1 MPTPLYRPSPVDPT
15 GAKPVQQRHDPL
27 GVARG
32 LLAGRRGVVKDHY
45 STGAEILAQLK
56 QLDPPPP
63 RDASYTD
70 RRAWADAHREAAMR
84 LLVPIR
90 DHKLALGGAR
100 PIGFMEDLYP
110 DQPEFHLPF
119 LNVQELHGA
128 YGQYREGVHLDVL
141 GHKVHPFFGVYVPR
155 RTEHLEVFAT
165 WLSAYD
171 GSLDHAIDVGT
182 GSGVL
187 AFMLAKKGFLK
198 VTATDNN
205 PNAVESVR
213 RDVKRR
219 EPAPPIRAVKADLF
233 APAPPADL
241 IVFNPP
247 WTQGRVDEPFDAAVH
262 ATPDLMPRFFEAA
275 GDALAPGG
283 RIVVIYS
290 NIGQLLR
297 PDDPHPIEEE
307 VKLGRFKLDVR
318 STRRLKSRGG
328 KGNKKT
334 RERVEVWGFSREV

>member
-1 MPTPLYRPSPVDPT
+1 MTTPLYRPAPVDPT
-15 GAKPVQQRHDPL
+15 GAKPVQQRHDPS

-32 LLAGRRGVVKDHY
+32 LLEGRRGIVKDHY

-56 QLDPPPP
+56 KVDPPPP
-63 RDASYTD
+63 RDATYVD

-84 LLVPIR
+84 LLAPIR

-110 DQPEFHLPF
+110 EQPDFHLPF

-128 YGQYREGVHLDVL
+128 WGQFREGVHLNVL
-141 GHKVHPFFGVYVPR
+141 GHKVHPFYGVYVPR
-155 RTEHLEVFAT
+155 RTEHLELFGT
-165 WLSAYD
+165 WLSAYGGD
-171 GSLDHAIDVGT
+171 EGHAIDVGT

-187 AFMLAKKGFLK
+187 AMMLAKKGFAR
-198 VTATDNN
+198 VTATDIN
-205 PNAVESVR
+205 PNAIESVR
-213 RDVKRR
+213 RDVARQ
-219 EPAPPIRAVKADLF
+219 ETPPPIRAVDADLF

-247 WTQGRVDEPFDAAVH
+247 WTQGRIDEPFDAALH
-262 ATPDLMPRFFEAA
+262 AAPDLMPRFFEAA

-297 PDDPHPIEEE
+297 PDDPHPLEEE
-307 VKLGRFKLDVR
+307 VKLGRFTLEER
-318 STRRLKSRGG
+318 SGRRLKSRGG

-334 RERVEVWGFSREV
+334 REKVEVWVFSKA